1 MSYGRKKIRGWDGK
15 KFAWLFSILSDLS
28 QKFSIQTGGGGG
40 GGEDEKKNSI
50 IYNLL

>member
-1 MSYGRKKIRGWDGK
+1 MSYGREKIRGWDGK

-40 GGEDEKKNSI
+40 GVRMRKKI
-50 IYNLL
+50 RDVLYI